1 MTEESGLGNAASEIE
16 EISAGIAETLAFV
29 ERWKHS
35 PGLREEKS

>member
-1 MTEESGLGNAASEIE
+1 MTEESVSGNRAVEIE
-16 EISAGIAETLAFV
+16 KISAGIADTLAFV